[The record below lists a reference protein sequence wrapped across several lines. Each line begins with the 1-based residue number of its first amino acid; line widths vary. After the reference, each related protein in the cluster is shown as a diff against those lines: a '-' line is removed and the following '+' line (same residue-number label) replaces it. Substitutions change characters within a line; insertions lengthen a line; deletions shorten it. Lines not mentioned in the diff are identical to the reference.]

1 MGEIDE
7 ENHVSSNAHRF
18 TLIYSEQR
26 QKQFKKPTTYFTYPL
41 MKGKVKQLRIPA
53 HIKLTAYFRKMP
65 NGPKE
70 SMVIPSLWME
80 IRGIG

>member
-1 MGEIDE
+1 
-7 ENHVSSNAHRF
+7 
-18 TLIYSEQR
+18 
-26 QKQFKKPTTYFTYPL
+26 

-53 HIKLTAYFRKMP
+53 HIKMTAYFRKMP